1 MREREGEREREEK
14 VLSKLKK
21 SLQNEG
27 IIATVIKII
36 YYPIKLIKY
45 KKFQR
50 VLSLKSNE
58 DKFTWIYKKNYWSSN
73 ESFSGPGSTLKY
85 TKNLRKELPNLFS
98 RYSIQ
103 KVFDAPC
110 GDFNWMSHLLLFVK
124 IKYIGGDIVKPLI
137 DNLNIK
143 YKSGRISF
151 VHFDLIKEVPPE
163 VDLMICRDFLFHLS
177 FQDIKSVL
185 ENYIKSKSTY
195 LLTTTHKNIGRS
207 FTNRNILT
215 GDSRCID
222 LFSKPFNFPAN
233 PLYVIED
240 WMFPDPERQ
249 MCLWDRKQVLLALR
263 TF

>member
-1 MREREGEREREEK
+1 MRGREEK

-21 SLQNEG
+21 SFQNEG
-27 IIATVIKII
+27 VIVTIIKII

-45 KKFQR
+45 KKLQR
-50 VLSLKSNE
+50 LLLSLKSNE
-58 DKFTWIYKKNYWSSN
+58 DKFTWIYKNNYWSSN
-73 ESFSGPGSTLKY
+73 ESFSGTGSTLEY

-110 GDFNWMSHLLLFVK
+110 GDFNWMSHLLPLVK

-143 YKSGRISF
+143 YKSDRISF
-151 VHFDLIKEVPPE
+151 LHFDLIREIPPE
-163 VDLMICRDFLFHLS
+163 VDLMICRDLLFHLS
-177 FQDIKSVL
+177 FQDTKSVL

-195 LLTTTHKNIGRS
+195 LLTTTHKNIDSS
-207 FTNRNILT
+207 FINRDILT
-215 GDSRCID
+215 GNFRRID
-222 LFSKPFNFPAN
+222 LFSKPYNFPTN
-233 PLYVIED
+233 PLYCIED
-240 WMFPDPERQ
+240 WLFPDPERQ